1 MNDWHSFEVWE
12 DDMSSFLQDVE
23 TRIFA
28 NANRLYI
35 RVSDIEYMKLKDL
48 SDQDSIS
55 NGFISNEI

>member
-1 MNDWHSFEVWE
+1 
-12 DDMSSFLQDVE
+12 MSSFLQDVE